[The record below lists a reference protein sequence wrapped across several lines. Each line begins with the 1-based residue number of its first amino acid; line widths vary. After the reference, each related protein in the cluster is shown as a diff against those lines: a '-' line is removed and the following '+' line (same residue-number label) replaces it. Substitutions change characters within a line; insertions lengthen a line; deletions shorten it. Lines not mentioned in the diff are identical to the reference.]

1 MFPIWSTPRIPRLRT
16 MNTRS
21 YAVKTFSRSL
31 SILKTEEPRKAK
43 KKKKSLAAILAS
55 PTNKENKN

>member
-1 MFPIWSTPRIPRLRT
+1 
-16 MNTRS
+16 MNTWS
-21 YAVKTFSRSL
+21 YAEKTFTRSL

>member
-16 MNTRS
+16 MNTWS
-21 YAVKTFSRSL
+21 YAEKTFTRSL

>member
-16 MNTRS
+16 MNTSS